1 MPPIFAYD
9 DSPRAIRFVR
19 THRLDPAVPD
29 DLAGSGRAAAFRR
42 MMRVPTLRR
51 ALLAYLTF
59 STVEMGSWVTIL
71 VWAHS
76 EGGAT
81 TVGLVAVVLTLP
93 AAVLAPFLASGV
105 DRLPRALAPPI
116 SYALVALSL
125 GATASAMVLSAPFA
139 VVTMLGVVSTVVI
152 GACRPAHHSL
162 TPCLIE
168 SPTDLM
174 AANVVATTAEGVGQF
189 AGPALAGVVMAV
201 ATPGI
206 SLMVFAAL
214 TLVATVLTT
223 GFPPVSPPD
232 PVSASIDGAGLR
244 VGLRRLRQDAPSRA
258 PIAIVGIDGVVE
270 GAVDVLLVVL
280 AIDVL
285 MLGDG
290 GAGYLNAALGVGAI
304 IGGLGSY
311 ALVGRRN
318 LSFPLLV
325 TGLLTG
331 AAMLLIAALPRAA
344 VMVAAAGIG
353 FGVIA
358 MITKTMLQ
366 RLTPGHLMGRMF
378 GWLEGVQLG
387 GLALG
392 SALAPLAIAW
402 VGATASFG
410 LFGLAVPVA
419 VLLFWRRLAAADR
432 EADTPTEAI
441 EALRGVDVISA
452 LPPEALEALARGAA
466 IRRAPSGTVL
476 VTEGDIGHEMYVIRD
491 GGVQVSRGRELIAT
505 LGPGEIFGE
514 IAVLSDAPRIATV
527 STVTDT
533 TVLAIGRDAFLS
545 ALSTDPA
552 TRYGVEVL
560 AASRRRETLG

>member
-1 MPPIFAYD
+1 M
-9 DSPRAIRFVR
+9 
-19 THRLDPAVPD
+19 
-29 DLAGSGRAAAFRR
+29 
-42 MMRVPTLRR
+42 
-51 ALLAYLTF
+51 
-59 STVEMGSWVTIL
+59 

-76 EGGAT
+76 EGGAAS
-81 TVGLVAVVLTLP
+81 VGLVAVILTLP

-125 GATASAMVLSAPFA
+125 GATALAMIVSAPFA
-139 VVTMLGVVSTVVI
+139 AVTMLGVISTVVI

-189 AGPALAGVVMAV
+189 AGPALAGLVMAV
-201 ATPGI
+201 STPGI
-206 SLMVFAAL
+206 SLVGFAVL
-214 TLVATVLTT
+214 TLVATVLTM
-223 GFPPVSPPD
+223 GFPPVSAPD
-232 PVSASIDGAGLR
+232 PISASIDGAGLR
-244 VGLRRLRQDAPSRA
+244 VGLRRLRQDGPSRA
-258 PIAIVGIDGVVE
+258 PIAVVGVDGVVE

-304 IGGLGSY
+304 IGGLASY
-311 ALVGRRN
+311 ALIGRRN
-318 LSFPLLV
+318 LSSPLLA

-331 AAMLLIAALPRAA
+331 AAMLLIAMLPRAA
-344 VMVAAAGIG
+344 VMVAAAGVG
-353 FGVIA
+353 YGVIA

-392 SALAPLAIAW
+392 SALAPFAVAW
-402 VGATASFG
+402 VGAPASFG

-419 VLLFWRRLAAADR
+419 VLALWRRLAAADR
-432 EADTPTEAI
+432 EADTPIEAI
-441 EALRGVDVISA
+441 EALRGVEVISA
-452 LPPEALEALARGAA
+452 LPPEALEALARGATV
-466 IRRAPSGTVL
+466 RRAPPGTVL
-476 VTEGDIGHEMYVIRD
+476 VTEGTTGDEMYVIRD
-491 GGVQVSRGRELIAT
+491 GGVEVSRGGQLVAT

-514 IAVLSDAPRIATV
+514 IAVLSNVPRIASV
-527 STVTDT
+527 STVKDT
-533 TVLAIGRDAFLS
+533 VVLAIGRDAFLS

-552 TRYGVEVL
+552 TRYGVEIL
-560 AASRRRETLG
+560 AATRRSETLG